1 MRPAWSKSETPSIAG
16 LRYACV
22 KIHKR
27 TLSDLTVHSPPPA
40 GFQITLPAASHI
52 ESGLLFREELH
63 GALWAKPGQSGT
75 PITNEGGVAR
85 RCWSDPLR
93 VPTNPPPNMHR

>member
-27 TLSDLTVHSPPPA
+27 TLSDLTVHSPPTA

-85 RCWSDPLR
+85 RRWSDPLR
-93 VPTNPPPNMHR
+93 VPPCPPLT